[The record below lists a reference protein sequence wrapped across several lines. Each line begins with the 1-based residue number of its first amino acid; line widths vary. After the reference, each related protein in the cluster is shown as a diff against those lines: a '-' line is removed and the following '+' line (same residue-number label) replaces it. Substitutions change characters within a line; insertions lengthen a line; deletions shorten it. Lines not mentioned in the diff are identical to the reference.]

1 MERRARTRRL
11 IELGGLVDKSGIE
24 PAVLAAEPDARAV
37 ILGALLELADELR
50 GSASAGRVAAWRE
63 RGRVAL
69 RAETA
74 VVPDAAEVPA

>member
-1 MERRARTRRL
+1 MDRRARTRRL

-24 PAVLAAEPDARAV
+24 PVVLAVEPDARAV

-50 GSASAGRVAAWRE
+50 GSTSTGPVAAWRE

-69 RAETA
+69 RAEPA
-74 VVPDAAEVPA
+74 VAPGSVETSS